1 MNRTLLFVREESGLQ
16 DRRQRIDRIIETVAE
31 REPLLWF
38 KVTRFTI
45 CEFVMIK
52 ARLDF
57 VVLNVMLQE
66 DRMIFINRIDRMI
79 KYPPNR
85 FSGKDLKL

>member
-1 MNRTLLFVREESGLQ
+1 MNRTPLFVRKEFVLQ
-16 DRRQRIDRIIETVAE
+16 DRRQRIDRIIVAE
-31 REPLLWF
+31 REPLLWS

-45 CEFVMIK
+45 CKFVMIK

-66 DRMIFINRIDRMI
+66 DRMIFIDIRLTDSPVKI
-79 KYPPNR
+79 
-85 FSGKDLKL
+85 

>member
-1 MNRTLLFVREESGLQ
+1 MNRTSLFVGKESVLQ
-16 DRRQRIDRIIETVAE
+16 DRRQRIDRIIVAE
-31 REPLLWF
+31 REPLLWS

-45 CEFVMIK
+45 CKFVMIK

-66 DRMIFINRIDRMI
+66 DRMIFIDIRLTDSPVKI
-79 KYPPNR
+79 
-85 FSGKDLKL
+85 

>member
-1 MNRTLLFVREESGLQ
+1 MNRTPLFIRKESVLQ
-16 DRRQRIDRIIETVAE
+16 DRRQRIDRIIVAE
-31 REPLLWF
+31 REPLLWS

-45 CEFVMIK
+45 CKFVMIK

-66 DRMIFINRIDRMI
+66 DRMIFIDIRLTDSPVKI
-79 KYPPNR
+79 
-85 FSGKDLKL
+85 

>member
-1 MNRTLLFVREESGLQ
+1 MNESNAIIRPQGICIT
-16 DRRQRIDRIIETVAE
+16 RSKAIDRIIVAE
-31 REPLLWF
+31 REPLLWS

-45 CEFVMIK
+45 CKFVMIK

-66 DRMIFINRIDRMI
+66 DRMIFIDIRLTDSPVKI
-79 KYPPNR
+79 
-85 FSGKDLKL
+85 

>member
-1 MNRTLLFVREESGLQ
+1 MNRMPLFVRKESVLQ
-16 DRRQRIDRIIETVAE
+16 DRRQRIDRIIVAE
-31 REPLLWF
+31 REPLLWS

-45 CEFVMIK
+45 CKFVMIK

-66 DRMIFINRIDRMI
+66 DRMIFIDIRLTDSPVKI
-79 KYPPNR
+79 
-85 FSGKDLKL
+85 

>member
-1 MNRTLLFVREESGLQ
+1 MNRTPLFVGKESVLQ
-16 DRRQRIDRIIETVAE
+16 DRRQRIDRIIVAE
-31 REPLLWF
+31 REPLLWS

-45 CEFVMIK
+45 CKFVMIK

-66 DRMIFINRIDRMI
+66 DRMIFIDIRLTDSPVKI
-79 KYPPNR
+79 
-85 FSGKDLKL
+85 

>member
-1 MNRTLLFVREESGLQ
+1 MNRTPLFVRKESVLQ
-16 DRRQRIDRIIETVAE
+16 DRRQRIDRIIVAE
-31 REPLLWF
+31 REPLLWS

-45 CEFVMIK
+45 CKFVMIK

-66 DRMIFINRIDRMI
+66 DRMIFIDIRLTDSPVKI
-79 KYPPNR
+79 
-85 FSGKDLKL
+85 